1 MFKKAKRI
9 ENLPPYLFARIDQ
22 LKEEAIKKGID
33 VISLGIGDP
42 DQPTPL
48 PIVEKLCEEALNPEN
63 HRYPSYE
70 GLLEYRKAV
79 SDWYKYRFNVDL
91 DPKTE
96 VLSLIGSKEGLVHM
110 LWGVIDEGDGV
121 LCPDPGYPVYK
132 IATILSGGIP
142 YQIPLK
148 AENNF
153 LPKWEDLD
161 GKIVKKCKAM
171 FLNYPSNPTGAVMD
185 KRGLEEAVSFAKE
198 NNLVIFYDNAYSD
211 ITFDGFVAPSILEIS
226 DAKEIAVEFGSLS
239 KTFNM
244 TGWRIGYAVG
254 NSYLI
259 SILSTIK
266 TNVDSGIFQAIQYAG
281 ITALNN
287 LRDHPKETA
296 KIYQKRRDMV
306 LSAFEN
312 LGIPIIP
319 PKGTF
324 YVWVPVP
331 EGFTSNDFAALL
343 LEEVGVLVVP
353 GIGYGEYG
361 EGYIRI
367 STTIKEDR
375 LVTALERIKNFLRR
389 DDWKSRKPSLFLK

>member
-9 ENLPPYLFARIDQ
+9 GNLPPYLFARIDQ
-22 LKEEAIKKGID
+22 LKEEAIRKGID

-79 SDWYKYRFNVDL
+79 ADWYKYRFNVDL

-132 IATILSGGIP
+132 IATILAGGIP
-142 YQIPLK
+142 YSIPLK

-153 LPKWEDLD
+153 LPKWEDINSD
-161 GKIVKKCKAM
+161 IVKKCKAM
-171 FLNYPSNPTGAVMD
+171 FLNYPSNPTGAVIEKKD
-185 KRGLEEAVSFAKE
+185 LEEAVSFAKE
-198 NNLVIFYDNAYSD
+198 NNLIIFYDNAYSE
-211 ITFDGFVAPSILEIS
+211 ITFDGYIAPSILEIPS
-226 DAKEIAVEFGSLS
+226 AKEITVEFGSLS

-254 NSYLI
+254 NSELI
-259 SILSTIK
+259 SILSIIK
-266 TNVDSGIFQAIQYAG
+266 TNVDSGVFQAIQYAG

-287 LRDHPKETA
+287 LRDHPKDSS
-296 KIYQKRRDMV
+296 KIYQRRRDMV
-306 LSAFEN
+306 LSAFED

-331 EGFTSNDFAALL
+331 EGFTSTDFSALL

-353 GIGYGEYG
+353 GIGYGDYG

-367 STTIKEDR
+367 STTIREDR
-375 LVTALERIKNFLRR
+375 LITALERIRNFLRR
-389 DDWKSRKPSLFLK
+389 DDWKSRKPSLLLK